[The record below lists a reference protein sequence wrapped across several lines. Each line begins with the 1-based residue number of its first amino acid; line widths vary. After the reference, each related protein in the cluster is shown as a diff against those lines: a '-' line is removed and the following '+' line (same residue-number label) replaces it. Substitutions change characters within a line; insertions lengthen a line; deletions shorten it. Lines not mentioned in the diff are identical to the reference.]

1 MFLKKN
7 DQYAR
12 VWMKIGDLLVETIVL
27 YVVLEDG
34 SPIELVVTF
43 TAIVTMN
50 AFSCALMMILPD
62 SYTGLTEVII
72 DIVFDFLFAVAYP
85 MLTVI
90 YCFSSFSLDHVKLT
104 INMEVFPLGAFERE
118 ASVIANPAQTDII
131 YKSLKSLQISSAPL
145 LISRVGVNLVFASR
159 LYHTVGLIR
168 NPEERPTRLYPKRHC
183 LSIAFLLLVVAG
195 LIVFVEESVRTS
207 SIACQAHP
215 ECVVKAHRW
224 ITVDDGSL
232 IQCPCR
238 TLIDVDIAPKS
249 YEEWMSPVNVTA
261 KVVQLASTG
270 DLRTIKLTNRYLP
283 VLPENLRW
291 CREMQYMSLMYT
303 YTQRI
308 PDWASEFANLQY
320 FYIEGASSS
329 SLVELPDDLFADMT
343 SLTFI
348 HLGSHPQLKQLPS
361 FVGLE
366 NLKAL
371 VLALL
376 DTLVELPTFDSLYNL
391 KRIELAGMPTLTT
404 LPDLKSLQKLESFIG
419 REIWQAVDGHE
430 ADKD

>member
-1 MFLKKN
+1 
-7 DQYAR
+7 
-12 VWMKIGDLLVETIVL
+12 
-27 YVVLEDG
+27 
-34 SPIELVVTF
+34 
-43 TAIVTMN
+43 MN

-90 YCFSSFSLDHVKLT
+90 YCFSSFSLDHAKLT

-118 ASVIANPAQTDII
+118 VSVIANPTQTDII

-291 CREMQYMSLMYT
+291 CREMQY
-303 YTQRI
+303 I
-308 PDWASEFANLQY
+308 
-320 FYIEGASSS
+320 YIEGASNS

-404 LPDLKSLQKLESFIG
+404 LPDLKSLQKLESFINVCLKVG
-419 REIWQAVDGHE
+419 DLMVESLLLLTILEAGPPVQLAAIFMTIVVANALSCIVMMNSSSSNVGLTETLVDIFFDFLIAAG
-430 ADKD
+430 A